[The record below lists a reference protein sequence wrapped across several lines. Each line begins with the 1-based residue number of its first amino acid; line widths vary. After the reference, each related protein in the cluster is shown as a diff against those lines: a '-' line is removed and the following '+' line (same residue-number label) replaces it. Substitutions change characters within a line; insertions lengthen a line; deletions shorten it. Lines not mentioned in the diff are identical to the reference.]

1 MTGEYGRVFPF
12 DILPNQ
18 LLKAMWANDLE
29 SMEALGAYEVVEED
43 FALCEVICTS
53 KQPLQSLVRS
63 ALDMLH
69 AEMN

>member
-1 MTGEYGRVFPF
+1 
-12 DILPNQ
+12 
-18 LLKAMWANDLE
+18 MWANDLE